1 MKRHI
6 EYLLV
11 IALLLPMI
19 HDLRTVEDSVCVVAD
34 GGQYLDEFTE
44 EATYHAPPENLI
56 LNDSTQGYDPAS
68 VLDRSSQVPTALQPK
83 ARHTLRITPPLRNV
97 DGRCL
102 FHAYLIAMCKKCTL
116 QG

>member
-1 MKRHI
+1 MKRYI

-44 EATYHAPPENLI
+44 EATYHAPPKTLSLTI
-56 LNDSTQGYDPAS
+56 L
-68 VLDRSSQVPTALQPK
+68 LK
-83 ARHTLRITPPLRNV
+83 ATTLRRFSIVRVKCLR
-97 DGRCL
+97 L
-102 FHAYLIAMCKKCTL
+102 FSRKPIIHSESPRHSEMWTGDVSSMRI
-116 QG
+116 